1 MPSVPNYTLVTQG
14 VRSGLSRNDG
24 TNGFGTA
31 TKPIQVAINDVTGP
45 TTNIDIIPTQ
55 EADDSPTIERAEQCT
70 VRHVYKGSYNNCIA
84 LLAIYGRGVLIT
96 DDFGNYYRVQS
107 SGVQY
112 QKPGR
117 GILTITSLS
126 ISFDV
131 PPDEVT
137 WNSVKLGIDIMKHP
151 RYFYALM
158 PTNQIPNY
166 TGTNDT
172 NAQIA
177 AKQAIIRSIQA
188 YRENPFIPTAANL
201 NNMTGLLHD
210 NILANLV
217 SGSFTVSVANPNYL
231 PQYPSTTPDPV
242 GKLYSGNPYP
252 PAAAA
257 SGQPNPTVYYLSFN
271 TSSVDPNGKVA
282 LALAAA
288 KELVGKLWRMEDSP
302 PISGIEL
309 SWSEYS
315 FTPPLINL
323 GGYVED
329 PTLASPGLPDY
340 YYLTTPGGTQTIFDG
355 LSQFNPQCY
364 SVTGQYN
371 GGTAISWLRDSDV
384 LESLQNV
391 LWKITRKWLGAPIGA
406 WDQDINGGQYSG
418 GNRPTMPNQ
427 YRNLILS

>member
-1 MPSVPNYTLVTQG
+1 MPSVPNYTVVTQG

-24 TNGFGTA
+24 TDGFGTA
-31 TKPIQVAINDVTGP
+31 TNPLQVSINDVTGP

-70 VRHVYKGSYNNCIA
+70 VRHVYKGSYNNCLA

-107 SGVQY
+107 SAVQY

-117 GILTITSLS
+117 GVLTITSLS

-131 PPDEVT
+131 PPDEVS

-158 PTNQIPNY
+158 PTNQIPGF
-166 TGTNDT
+166 TGTPDT
-172 NAQIA
+172 PSQIS
-177 AKQAIIRSIQA
+177 AKQAIIRGIQA
-188 YRENPFIPTAANL
+188 YRENPAIPTPQNI
-201 NNMTGLLHD
+201 NGMIGFLHD
-210 NILANLV
+210 TIHANFV
-217 SGSFTVSVANPNYL
+217 SGKIVYSINNPNFT
-231 PQYPSTTPDPV
+231 QSVTATPPDKI
-242 GKLYSGNPYP
+242 GTLYSGNPYP
-252 PAAAA
+252 PKATVN
-257 SGQPNPTVYYLSFN
+257 GQPNPHIYY
-271 TSSVDPNGKVA
+271 TSYDPTTDPNGRFA

-288 KELVGKLWRMEDSP
+288 QELIGKIWRMEDSP

-309 SWSEYS
+309 SWTEYS

-329 PTLASPGLPDY
+329 PTMASPGLPDY
-340 YYLTTPGGTQTIFDG
+340 YYLTSPGGTETIFDG
-355 LSQFNPQCY
+355 LSRFNPQCY

-391 LWKITRKWLGAPIGA
+391 LWKITRKWLGSPVGT
-406 WDQDINGGQYSG
+406 WDQDINSQ
-418 GNRPTMPNQ
+418 GNRPTAPSQ

>member
-24 TNGFGTA
+24 TKGFGTA
-31 TKPIQVAINDVTGP
+31 TNPIQVAINDVTGP

-70 VRHVYKGSYNNCIA
+70 VRHVYKGSYNNCLA

-131 PPDEVT
+131 PPDEVS
-137 WNSVKLGIDIMKHP
+137 WNSVKLGLDILKHP

-158 PTNQIPNY
+158 PQNQIPGM
-166 TGTNDT
+166 TVTETPSQT
-172 NAQIA
+172 NA
-177 AKQAIIRSIQA
+177 KQTIIRAIQA
-188 YRENPFIPTAANL
+188 YRENPYIPTTANI
-201 NNMTGLLHD
+201 NGMVGLLHD
-210 NILANLV
+210 NTMANLA
-217 SGSFTVSVANPNYL
+217 SGQFPILKPNPNYRAKYPATDTL
-231 PQYPSTTPDPV
+231 PIQNPPSYPAVPTNDAPS
-242 GKLYSGNPYP
+242 
-252 PAAAA
+252 
-257 SGQPNPTVYYLSFN
+257 PNPVSYWDFVSA
-271 TSSVDPNGKVA
+271 SSDPGGLVA

-288 KELVGKLWRMEDSP
+288 KEIIGKLWRMEDSP
-302 PISGIEL
+302 PVSGIEL
-309 SWSEYS
+309 TWSEYS

-329 PTLASPGLPDY
+329 PKLASPGLPDY
-340 YYLTTPGGTQTIFDG
+340 YYLTQQNSTQTIFDG
-355 LSQFNPQCY
+355 LSYFNPQCY
-364 SVTGQYN
+364 SATGQYG
-371 GGTAISWLRDSDV
+371 GGTNISWLRDSDV

-391 LWKITRKWLGAPIGA
+391 LWKITRKWLGAPVGA
-406 WDQDINGGQYSG
+406 WDADINGAQYSN
-418 GNRPTMPNQ
+418 GNRPTLPSH